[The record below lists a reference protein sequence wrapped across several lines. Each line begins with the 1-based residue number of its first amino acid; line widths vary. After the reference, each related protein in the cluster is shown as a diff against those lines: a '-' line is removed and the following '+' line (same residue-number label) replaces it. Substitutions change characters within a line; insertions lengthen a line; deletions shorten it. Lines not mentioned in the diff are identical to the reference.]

1 MFGGWLSSGLLQTLN
16 LAEARVLQGIY
27 WSLLKEPTHQS
38 SDALF
43 GFKALSVLLPSTLRF
58 FLGSSIARVN
68 FSAVL
73 SMAALGWIFKFD
85 FLILRHYSIPP
96 TSNKPRL
103 RTDSNCAL

>member
-43 GFKALSVLLPSTLRF
+43 GFKAPF
-58 FLGSSIARVN
+58 CAF
-68 FSAVL
+68 
-73 SMAALGWIFKFD
+73 ALDFAIF
-85 FLILRHYSIPP
+85 PG
-96 TSNKPRL
+96 
-103 RTDSNCAL
+103 